1 MLNQNYMET
10 YMEEPQNKKYRYE
23 RKYII
28 EFNFLPKFISQ
39 LFLSRFIKSFPDRNV
54 NNIYFDDYNFSSL
67 NHNFDGLS
75 KRNKYRVRWY
85 SGLFEESNK
94 TLEIKKKD
102 EFLNSK
108 KFFDLKSIKLKNFE
122 DINNFYSKVLLKLK
136 ESKNYQLLNKISDK
150 RPTLLNSYKRMYFE
164 NKSKK
169 LRLTIDTDL
178 FFYSPITKINF
189 KEKFVIVEVKYDKEV
204 NFFNEL
210 KKLSFTRYSK
220 YVKGTSQTT
229 FSSIIY

>member
-1 MLNQNYMET
+1 
-10 YMEEPQNKKYRYE
+10 
-23 RKYII
+23 
-28 EFNFLPKFISQ
+28 
-39 LFLSRFIKSFPDRNV
+39 
-54 NNIYFDDYNFSSL
+54 
-67 NHNFDGLS
+67 
-75 KRNKYRVRWY
+75 
-85 SGLFEESNK
+85 
-94 TLEIKKKD
+94 
-102 EFLNSK
+102 
-108 KFFDLKSIKLKNFE
+108 
-122 DINNFYSKVLLKLK
+122 
-136 ESKNYQLLNKISDK
+136 
-150 RPTLLNSYKRMYFE
+150 MYFE
-164 NKSKK
+164 NKSKN